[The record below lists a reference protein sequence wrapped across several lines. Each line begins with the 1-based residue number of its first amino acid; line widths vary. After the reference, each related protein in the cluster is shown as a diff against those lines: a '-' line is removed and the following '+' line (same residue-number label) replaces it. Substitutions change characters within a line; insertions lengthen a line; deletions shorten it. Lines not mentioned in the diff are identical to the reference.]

1 MLSNKNQKY
10 IFERL
15 LKNQSVLYQKLDEEH
30 FEGGERFA
38 FTDGVRIFIF
48 SKEQIKFDISKCTL
62 TDKLKEVLR
71 GAASGRMYIPSEEI
85 RANDNKGKTYR
96 RLTPEGGFTSS
107 VWVEDKFIKDY
118 KGCNFVGCGGKNP
131 LCVIDDYGDLI
142 AAISPCDIDGSTIE
156 ETEE

>member
-15 LKNQSVLYQKLDEEH
+15 LKGYAVSYQPLDED
-30 FEGGERFA
+30 RFV
-38 FTDGVRIFIF
+38 FTDGVRLFIF
-48 SKEQIKFDISKCTL
+48 SKEQIKFDISKCAL
-62 TDKLKEVLR
+62 SDKLKEFLR
-71 GAASGRMYIPSEEI
+71 GAGSGRMYIPSEEI
-85 RANDNKGKTYR
+85 RIDDNKGKTYR
-96 RLTPEGGFTSS
+96 RLDPEGNFNSP

-118 KGCNFVGCGGKNP
+118 KCYTFTGRGGKNP

-142 AAISPCDIDGSTIE
+142 AAISPCDIDGSTTE